1 MRKIAMIVNS
11 EDMMLA
17 ARQAI
22 DETGEDVRVIM
33 THT

>member
-17 ARQAI
+17 ARQAV
-22 DETGEDVRVIM
+22 DESNEDIRVQ
-33 THT
+33 